1 MKAVFL
7 VLVLIAVAFAYS
19 PRLVEAKKGYKVQV
33 KPQVMPIKER
43 YTNKKAVV
51 QLSDL
56 EKDITKL
63 IKSTRIVCRMP
74 SPSKFNLK
82 KIIADK
88 KEIARIQSDARF
100 FKKFLKSAGGFLKN
114 LGKQALASAKEGA
127 MGYIQTAIA

>member
-1 MKAVFL
+1 MKAVLL
-7 VLVLIAVAFAYS
+7 VLALVAVAFAYS
-19 PRLVEAKKGYKVQV
+19 PRLVEVKKGYVQM
-33 KPQVMPIKER
+33 KPQVMPVKER

-63 IKSTRIVCRMP
+63 IKSTRIVCRLP

-82 KIIADK
+82 QIIADK